1 MGLTTNIFGFNF
13 ICDMSY
19 DHLAQKIIKDV
30 SDPSSGVSTLI
41 TPNAHGIRIYQ
52 KYPKLNAFGKRSKYV
67 LPDGQPIVW
76 LSKLTDHRIKQRL
89 TGSDFFPVMY
99 TQIKKTDQHC
109 LFVLSHANLQELFMK
124 ERSGD
129 SYLVA
134 PFIHLNDQ
142 AKLEEVADEM
152 VQVVL
157 TNKIKHIFIGISD
170 PKQTFLAFYATE
182 KLKKL
187 NYSESCVFY
196 LLGASYEFY
205 FGLKKRAPLFY
216 QKYGLE
222 WLYRLMLEP
231 RRMFNRYVIGN
242 FLFLFIAFKWMFNKK
257 SFNLNS

>member
-19 DHLAQKIIKDV
+19 DHLAQEIINTV
-30 SDPSSGVSTLI
+30 SDPSAGIFNLI

-52 KYPKLNAFGKRSKYV
+52 KYPELNTFTKTSQFV

-76 LSKLTDHRIKQRL
+76 LSKLTDHPIKQRL

-99 TQIKKTDQHC
+99 SHIKNTDHRC
-109 LFVLSHANLQELFMK
+109 LFVLSHAKLQELFNK

-134 PFIHLNDQ
+134 PFINTDEHT
-142 AKLEEVADEM
+142 KMEGIADDM
-152 VQVVL
+152 AQIIM
-157 TNKIKHIFIGISD
+157 TKKIKHVFLGISD
-170 PKQTFLAFYATE
+170 PKQTYLAFYTN
-182 KLKKL
+182 KKL
-187 NYSESCVFY
+187 LKLGYTESCVFY

-205 FGLKKRAPLFY
+205 FGLKKRAPAFF
-216 QKYGLE
+216 QKNGLE

-242 FLFLFIAFKWMFNKK
+242 FLFLFTAIKWMVNKK
-257 SFNLNS
+257 SFNVN